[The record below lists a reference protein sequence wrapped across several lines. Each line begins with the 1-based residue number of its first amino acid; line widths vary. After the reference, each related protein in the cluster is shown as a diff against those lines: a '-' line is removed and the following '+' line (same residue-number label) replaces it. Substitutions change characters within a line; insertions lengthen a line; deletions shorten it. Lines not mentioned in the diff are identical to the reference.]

1 MFDSY
6 RVLTLLALYLRVFG
20 YGKGLGGY
28 LPLALAWLVAMIW
41 PIKRLPEK
49 RSGSLL
55 VCCSHAGRLVA
66 GFAVSIGVIHL
77 AAHIG
82 PMQQQADGAFA

>member
-6 RVLTLLALYLRVFG
+6 GVLTLLALYLG
-20 YGKGLGGY
+20 DAWYGKGLGGY
-28 LPLALAWLVAMIW
+28 LSLALAWLGAMIW

-55 VCCSHAGRLVA
+55 VFSSRAGRLVA

-77 AAHIG
+77 AAHIC